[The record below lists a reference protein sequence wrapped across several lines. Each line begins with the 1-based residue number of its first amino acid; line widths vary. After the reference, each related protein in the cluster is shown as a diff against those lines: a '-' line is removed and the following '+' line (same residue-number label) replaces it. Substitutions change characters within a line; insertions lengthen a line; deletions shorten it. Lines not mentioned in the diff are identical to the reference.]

1 MAMLHIINSSRSSPG
16 IVSDTL
22 SFPKEWRIKSWPHNV
37 HSPVTDEYYV
47 RNRYDTGFLLVSKIG
62 SKEDII

>member
-1 MAMLHIINSSRSSPG
+1 MARLHIINSSMSSPG

-22 SFPKEWRIKSWPHNV
+22 SFPKEWWIESRPHYV

-47 RNRYDTGFLLVSKIG
+47 RNRYYTGFILVSKIG